1 MAAVADTFDGPV
13 DVDEMLHLICVAAV
27 DTVGGADF
35 AGILLADRHGKIQT
49 PAATHRIVYEADL
62 LQSDLDEGPCLD
74 AVRGRWQTRSDDL
87 STDARWPRYG
97 PRAAEL
103 GILSQMGIELF
114 DEPGMIA
121 GLNLYASR
129 AYAFDDDTVE
139 AAMLFAIQ
147 AAHTLGRV
155 MTQKQ
160 LTDAM
165 TTRSTIARAIGIV
178 MQRYQVGPDR
188 AFEFLTRVS
197 RIHDVTLEVLAGQL
211 VDEIAQR
218 HHSQAS

>member
-13 DVDEMLHLICVAAV
+13 EVDELLQLICRAAV
-27 DTVGGADF
+27 DTVRGADF

-49 PAATHRIVYEADL
+49 PAATHRIVQEADL
-62 LQSDLDEGPCLD
+62 LQFDLKEGPCLD
-74 AVRGRWQTRSDDL
+74 AVRGRWQARSDDL
-87 STDARWPRYG
+87 RTDVRWPLYG

-121 GLNLYASR
+121 GLNLYAAR
-129 AYAFDDDTVE
+129 AHAFDDDTVE
-139 AAMLFAIQ
+139 AAMLFAVQ

-155 MTQKQ
+155 ITQKQ

-165 TTRSTIARAIGIV
+165 TTRSTIAKAIGIV

-197 RIHDVTLEVLAGQL
+197 RIHDVTLEVLASQL
-211 VDEIAQR
+211 VDEISHR
-218 HHSQAS
+218 HRGQAS

>member
-1 MAAVADTFDGPV
+1 MTPFIPSDLGGGRGPIA
-13 DVDEMLHLICVAAV
+13 L
-27 DTVGGADF
+27 
-35 AGILLADRHGKIQT
+35 AGTSTEVRQC
-49 PAATHRIVYEADL
+49 L
-62 LQSDLDEGPCLD
+62 LQFDLKEGPCLD

-87 STDARWPRYG
+87 RTDARWPRYG

-129 AYAFDDDTVE
+129 ANAFDDDTVE

-178 MQRYQVGPDR
+178 MERYQLGPDR

-197 RIHDVTLEVLAGQL
+197 RIHDVTLEVLAGQM

-218 HHSQAS
+218 HESQAS